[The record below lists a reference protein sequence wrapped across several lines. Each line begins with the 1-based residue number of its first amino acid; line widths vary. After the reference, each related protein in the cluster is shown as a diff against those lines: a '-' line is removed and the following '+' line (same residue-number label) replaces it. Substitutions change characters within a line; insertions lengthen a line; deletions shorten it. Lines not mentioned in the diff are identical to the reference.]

1 MTSTNLNW
9 VFNKLP
15 INQKLCNELKAQVVV
30 KIYILTFTT
39 EIRSA
44 LSGLSNKEN
53 NLYICLLHV
62 NPERT
67 ILKIVPTKITSFT
80 GKVFY

>member
-67 ILKIVPTKITSFT
+67 ILKIVSTKITSFT